1 LLEGHFF
8 LVLLLLSIVM
18 LVGQQVDLLTPDR

>member
-1 LLEGHFF
+1 LEGHFF